1 MDTITYRM
9 LEEHEIQG
17 RDCFVV
23 VSSTTSDFTVGETFT
38 DDDMSMAGS
47 TGRIIFQEFQKKK

>member
-1 MDTITYRM
+1 MSDIVIYRT

-17 RDCFVV
+17 RDCFEV
-23 VSSTTSDFTVGETFT
+23 VSSTTTDFEVGETFT

-47 TGRIIFQEFQKKK
+47 AGRIIFKEI